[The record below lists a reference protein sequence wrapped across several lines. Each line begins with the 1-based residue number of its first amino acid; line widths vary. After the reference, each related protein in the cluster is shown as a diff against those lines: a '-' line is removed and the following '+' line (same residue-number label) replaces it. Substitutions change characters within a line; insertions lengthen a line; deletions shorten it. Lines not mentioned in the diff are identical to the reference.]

1 MIDLQKNANL
11 KLIPFYTDN
20 PGSKNSYTLYIDA
33 NKKDIFKAESKQV
46 SAPKFTLM
54 FLVFYVFF
62 QMFSID
68 IIPFDNLF
76 AFFIICL
83 FVFILGLI
91 CGIYLKQKMIDNIRK
106 VTLTVM
112 EWERCLKKGNHFY
125 PRQMLFTIILIILSG
140 ACFVFLYIY
149 PSKWWFFGG
158 DRLKHIG
165 RGANGGFIEN

>member
-33 NKKDIFKAESKQV
+33 NKKDIYKVESKEI
-46 SAPKFTLM
+46 SAPKYTLM

-76 AFFIICL
+76 VYFIICF

-91 CGIYLKQKMIDNIRK
+91 CGSYLKQKMIGNIRK
-106 VTLTVM
+106 VTLTAM
-112 EWERCLKKGNHFY
+112 EWERLLNKGNHFY
-125 PRQMLFTIILIILSG
+125 PRQVLFTIILIILSV
-140 ACFVFLYIY
+140 ACFVFLHVY

-158 DRLKHIG
+158 IG
-165 RGANGGFIEN
+165 LSIMAGGG